1 MAQKARMRAAKGGGS
16 IRKRPDGTW
25 EARFIYVDAMGATR
39 RKSVYAKT
47 QRACRQSL
55 TAALNS
61 VDTNTYQEPQRI
73 TVGDW
78 LDLWVDTYCIDLKPR
93 TISSYRGTINA
104 RIKPFIGAVPL
115 QQLSN
120 INVQSY
126 INALK
131 KKTGRSGKPLSPK
144 TVSNAHGVL
153 HKALSQAVVA
163 KLIPSNP
170 ADGVRLPKKQK
181 PRITPLLDDAVAE
194 FVRAI
199 RGDRYELVFL
209 LALFSGLRQS
219 EIMGLQWGDIDLL
232 AGEITVQRQLQRN
245 YGRSADDP
253 YYLIVQSPKNGKNRN
268 VVIPP
273 SMTNL
278 LRKWQAEQAAFQLA
292 AGPLWDNPHG
302 FVFTDELGHHI
313 AQSTVRKHFK
323 TAVESIGRPEV
334 RFHDLRHSYATAALQ
349 SGDSIKA
356 VQEQLGHYSSAF
368 TMDTYADVSQKMRH
382 ESQSRMERFFKEV
395 SGK

>member
-61 VDTNTYQEPQRI
+61 VDTNTYQEPQRM

-93 TISSYRGTINA
+93 TISSYRGTINS

-126 INALK
+126 INAQK

-278 LRKWQAEQAAFQLA
+278 LRKWQAEQAASQLA
-292 AGPLWDNPHG
+292 AGPLWDNPHD

-382 ESQSRMERFFKEV
+382 ESQSRMERFFKEI